1 MKERKKSED
10 TEVKVEVKKE
20 TFSLVTT
27 LLFVPG
33 CLLVGIAIGILI
45 NELLISSLLGLG
57 LGFIFA
63 AVFKSVVK

>member
-10 TEVKVEVKKE
+10 TTLKVEVEKG

-33 CLLVGIAIGILI
+33 CLLVGVALGILI
-45 NELLISSLLGLG
+45 DKLLITSLLGLG
-57 LGFIFA
+57 IGFILA
-63 AVFKSVVK
+63 AVFKSVRK